1 MKTNENK
8 QPERKAVLCKAFF
21 NSQQPLGLTQ
31 EDLGRVIGLDR
42 TTVSRL
48 KSRGQLDP
56 GSKEGEL
63 ATYLIRI
70 YRSLFALMGGDQQ
83 AMQHW
88 MHTNNHHINGRPLDL
103 IGQIQGLVR
112 TLEYLDA
119 IRGKI

>member
-1 MKTNENK
+1 MKTHENHLPDQK
-8 QPERKAVLCKAFF
+8 TVLCKAFF

-31 EDLGRVIGLDR
+31 EDLGRVIGIDR

-70 YRSLFALMGGDQQ
+70 YRSLFALMGGNQE
-83 AMQHW
+83 AMHHW
-88 MHTNNHHINGRPLDL
+88 MRTTNHHLNGRPLDL
-103 IGQIQGLVR
+103 LGQIQGLVR